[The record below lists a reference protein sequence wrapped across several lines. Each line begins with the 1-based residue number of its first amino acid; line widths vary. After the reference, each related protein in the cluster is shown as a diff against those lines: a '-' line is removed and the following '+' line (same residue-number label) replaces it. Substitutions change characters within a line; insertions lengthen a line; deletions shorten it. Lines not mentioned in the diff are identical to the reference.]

1 MTHKISM
8 ILCFISHKKR
18 DRHLRQPLLTLLS
31 PLSSLNYFLIS
42 MSSSSIFIAESDTI
56 VPGPKMAAAPAS

>member
-1 MTHKISM
+1 MRFHVLYRI
-8 ILCFISHKKR
+8 KR
-18 DRHLRQPLLTLLS
+18 EASILRQPLLTLLS
-31 PLSSLNYFLIS
+31 TLSSLNYFLIS

>member
-18 DRHLRQPLLTLLS
+18 GQHLAPASLNSTH
-31 PLSSLNYFLIS
+31 SSLNYFLIS

-56 VPGPKMAAAPAS
+56 VPGPKIAAAPAS